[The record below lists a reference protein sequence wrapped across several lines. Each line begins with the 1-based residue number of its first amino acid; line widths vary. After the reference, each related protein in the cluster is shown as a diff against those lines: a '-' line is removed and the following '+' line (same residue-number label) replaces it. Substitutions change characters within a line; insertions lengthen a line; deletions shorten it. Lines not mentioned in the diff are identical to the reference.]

1 MKKILSFAYFF
12 LCTALLFT
20 ISASAYIDPS
30 AMTYII
36 QLIAG
41 VAIAAGAA
49 FGFYFRKIKRAFSKM
64 KKNDD
69 VQVDWDDDDDDDD
82 FGYDEYDLDDYDTDD
97 AVSAPA
103 SAPAA
108 TAPSYAAPSNA
119 VPAAAPVYSAPI
131 EVNPA
136 DTDKYDESGA
146 ASLAAENRELRRLLA
161 EEREKVA
168 ILKKALSICS
178 NDR

>member
-12 LCTALLFT
+12 LCTALLFS

-64 KKNDD
+64 KKNED

-82 FGYDEYDLDDYDTDD
+82 FGYDEYDLDDYDTESP
-97 AVSAPA
+97 VSAPA
-103 SAPAA
+103 SKPAA
-108 TAPSYAAPSNA
+108 ASYAAPSYAA
-119 VPAAAPVYSAPI
+119 PAAAPVYSAPI

-146 ASLAAENRELRRLLA
+146 SSLAAENRELRRLLA

-168 ILKKALSICS
+168 ILKKALAICS